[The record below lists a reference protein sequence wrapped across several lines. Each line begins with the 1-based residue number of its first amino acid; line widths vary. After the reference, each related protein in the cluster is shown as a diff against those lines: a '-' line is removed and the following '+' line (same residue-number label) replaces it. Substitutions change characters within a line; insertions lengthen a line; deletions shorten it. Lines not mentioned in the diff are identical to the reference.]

1 MIDPEAYLRAKR
13 HKVDAY
19 LDRAI
24 PPEDRNPQ
32 TLHRAM
38 RHSLFAGGKRL
49 RPVLAMAAAEAVGRD
64 EHTTEGILPLAAALE
79 LIHTYS
85 LIHDDLPAMDND
97 DLRRGQPTCH
107 RVFGEAMAIL
117 AGDALLTLAFEILSR
132 EEFRR
137 AATAER
143 AIRIVEELSKA
154 AGSLGLVG
162 GQAVDIESPGK
173 PLDLPALQSVHAR
186 KTGALIRAAV
196 HAGGTFAGAGG
207 EDLEALTRYG
217 EEMGLAYQVVDD
229 LLDLGGDPERLGKQ
243 VGGDQRKAK
252 PTYPALL
259 GAQAAK
265 AQACEMLDRALK
277 AVEGFGERA
286 DPLRAL
292 ARFMVERNS

>member
-1 MIDPEAYLRAKR
+1 MIDLEAYLRVKR
-13 HKVDAY
+13 REVDAY
-19 LDRAI
+19 LDRAVLS
-24 PPEDRNPQ
+24 EDEDPR

-38 RHSLFAGGKRL
+38 RYSLFAGGKRL
-49 RPVLAMAAAEAVGRD
+49 RPVLAMAAAEAVGVWHD
-64 EHTTEGILPLAAALE
+64 APKGILPLAGALE

-107 RVFGEAMAIL
+107 RVFGEATAIL
-117 AGDALLTLAFEILSR
+117 AGDALLTLAFDLLSR

-143 AIRIVEELSKA
+143 AIRIVETLSRA
-154 AGSLGLVG
+154 CGSLGLVG
-162 GQAVDIESPGK
+162 GQAVDIASQGK

-186 KTGALIRAAV
+186 KTGALIRASV
-196 HAGGTFAGAGG
+196 CSGGIFAGAEG

-217 EEMGLAYQVVDD
+217 EEVGLAYQVVDD
-229 LLDLGGDPERLGKQ
+229 LLDLAGDPEKLGKR

-259 GAQAAK
+259 GVEAAK
-265 AQACEMLDRALK
+265 AQSDAMRDRALK
-277 AVEGFGERA
+277 AVERFGERA
-286 DPLRAL
+286 DPLRAI
-292 ARFMVERNS
+292 ARFVVERTH